1 MQTIEVQAQRGSDP
15 PVTVNFEMAE
25 NLAELSDQFG
35 EDIVYSH
42 GRRSI
47 VIALQGFMRSIMDQ
61 GKEKGEDDATVANR
75 IIEAVQNWKPSQKKA
90 PKSAQEKARD
100 ILSRLSPA
108 ERQALLKEYRGKT
121 KEAEAQAA

>member
-1 MQTIEVQAQRGSDP
+1 MQTIEVQARRSSDP
-15 PVTVNFEMAE
+15 PITVNFEMAE